1 VYPHNHWV
9 ATECPGTLN
18 LERIVTEAN
27 RINGHGEQP
36 APDPVDPEP
45 TQPEPDPETPEEE
58 PMPEQP
64 EPDPERP
71 TYTPPELPANVNP
84 SNVAAAIGAIIQSAR
99 ARVILYASIVLGGAA
114 VWTTSEVVE
123 AVTTAAAAGLPP
135 IEVALAGAKAG
146 LGYLLPLLGGLA
158 LANVPKTEKQ

>member
-1 VYPHNHWV
+1 
-9 ATECPGTLN
+9 
-18 LERIVTEAN
+18 
-27 RINGHGEQP
+27 
-36 APDPVDPEP
+36 
-45 TQPEPDPETPEEE
+45 
-58 PMPEQP
+58 MPEQP
-64 EPDPERP
+64 EPERP

-84 SNVAAAIGAIIQSAR
+84 ANVAAAIGAIIQSAR

>member
-1 VYPHNHWV
+1 VFPHNHWV
-9 ATECPGTLN
+9 ATDCPGTLD
-18 LERIVTEAN
+18 LERIVRGAN
-27 RINGHGEQP
+27 LLNGYDTDPHPTPEQP
-36 APDPVDPEP
+36 DP
-45 TQPEPDPETPEEE
+45 TEPDPETPEEE

-64 EPDPERP
+64 DTEPEPERP

-84 SNVAAAIGAIIQSAR
+84 SNVAAALGAIIQSAR
-99 ARVILYASIVLGGAA
+99 ARIFLYATVVLVGAG

-135 IEVALAGAKAG
+135 IDVVLAGAKAG

-158 LANVPKTEKQ
+158 LANVPKTTTE